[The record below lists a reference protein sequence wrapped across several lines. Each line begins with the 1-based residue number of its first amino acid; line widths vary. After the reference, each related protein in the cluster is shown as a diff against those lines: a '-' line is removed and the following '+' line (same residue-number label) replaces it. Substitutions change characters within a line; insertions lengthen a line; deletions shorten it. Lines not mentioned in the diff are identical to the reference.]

1 VPYAAKMTQIHLLYQ
16 LQQIDDDLRSG
27 KRRLQE
33 VLQALQ
39 GSEALQQAQRQ
50 QEKAAAALQQARR
63 QQKEQELEVGSLVSK
78 LQRSEERLY
87 SGRLHNPKEL
97 SDLEHEVASLTRRRG
112 GLEDELLD
120 LMVAVEEAEE
130 AEARAVERLQAEE
143 ERWEARRE
151 ALSAERDRLHAHLT
165 QQLAAREEL
174 VGRLDRAAL
183 GAYENTARRRAGI
196 AVALLH
202 DELCQACGVRVSGTV
217 LRGARAGE
225 LVYCGSCARILLLR

>member
-1 VPYAAKMTQIHLLYQ
+1 MPHAANMTQIHLLYQ
-16 LQQIDDDLRSG
+16 LQQIDDDLRGG

-33 VLQALQ
+33 VLQELQ

-50 QEKAAAALQQARR
+50 QEKAAAELQRARH
-63 QQKEQELEVGSLVSK
+63 QQKELELEVGSLVSK

-112 GLEDELLD
+112 GLEDELLE
-120 LMVAVEEAEE
+120 LMVAAEEAEE
-130 AEARAVERLQAEE
+130 TEASAGERLQSAETQW
-143 ERWEARRE
+143 RARRE
-151 ALSAERDRLHAHLT
+151 VLSAERDRLQAHLT

-174 VGRLDRAAL
+174 VARLDRAAL
-183 GAYENTARRRAGI
+183 AAYENTSRRRAGI

-202 DELCQACGVRVSGTV
+202 DELCQVCGVRVSGTV

-225 LVYCGSCARILLLR
+225 LVYCASCGRIMLWR